1 MNYVNGGVQAA
12 ATVYEGYQ
20 RAANYET
27 AAKQDQ
33 VNADTAR
40 VQGSADEDRLR
51 WGNEEKLGMQRAAIA
66 ESGFSGSSASMD
78 TLQGQSA
85 GQLELNALTLRYK
98 AQMTALDFENQR
110 DANNQAARTTR
121 HNANIAKIAAFIGGT
136 SGGGSS
142 VSSDAPTSPYA
153 RAKTSDEVSA
163 LYSDQ
168 GYGTAYN
175 GYGT

>member
-40 VQGSADEDRLR
+40 VQGNADEDRLR

-110 DANNQAARTTR
+110 DADNQAARTTR
-121 HNANIAKIAAFIGGT
+121 HNANIAKISAFIGGL
-136 SGGGSS
+136 SGGGAQQTQTPQ
-142 VSSDAPTSPYA
+142 DTSGRP
-153 RAKTSDEVSA
+153 KTSEEASA
-163 LYSDQ
+163 LYSDY
-168 GYGTAYN
+168 GYGQAYN
-175 GYGT
+175 GYGG